1 MHYDNKIVPQNVKYA
16 VRPGRNVTPLTAT
29 ELEIEL
35 YELDAIFK
43 RPTYEE
49 QKKWLLENTTLFV
62 DEGADDMVLDTESMK
77 DLD

>member
-16 VRPGRNVTPLTAT
+16 VRPGRNVTPLTD
-29 ELEIEL
+29 EEKSLEL

-49 QKKWLLENTTLFV
+49 QKEYLIKNTNYFSFE
-62 DEGADDMVLDTESMK
+62 DADDLSPNTESMK
-77 DLD
+77 DID